1 MPNIKEVADQFKNI
15 KKRVVEDTLK
25 IEDRTFQISKFDPLL
40 GNYIVAQLLMYI
52 LPFGM
57 GDTISQHVPGFADIA
72 NSVGTGKML
81 GKAEFLELQR
91 DILKHAVEI
100 LPGDKAPVVRPDG
113 TYGIMNF
120 TQKICIELL
129 IAILA
134 FNFSDFFVGKESTS
148 GVDSVQDS
156 NSANTKTSAP
166 GFTYL

>member
-57 GDTISQHVPGFADIA
+57 GDTISQHVPGFADVA

-100 LPGDKAPVVRPDG
+100 LPGDKAPVVRSDG

-134 FNFSDFFVGKESTS
+134 FNFSDFFVGKESTN
-148 GVDSVQDS
+148 GGDSAQDS